1 MTQDDNGVGIWKLIR
16 GWLDPVVASKVHFT
30 RNVEDLAEFV
40 ERSQIIKEL
49 GGDDPWTYQYVEP
62 SAGENKL
69 LSDGVTRQRLLD
81 ERATVVKDY
90 EATTQKWIHDPISAD
105 ALQQR
110 RSELSER
117 LRTGYWELDPYL
129 RARTLYDRT
138 GVLREGG
145 QVQYYGSCNSA
156 TGSDADHSS
165 IQKGIPPPEQ
175 REDDLD

>member
-1 MTQDDNGVGIWKLIR
+1 M
-16 GWLDPVVASKVHFT
+16 VASKVHFT

-40 ERSQIIKEL
+40 ERSHIIKEL

-62 SAGENKL
+62 IAGEDKL
-69 LSDGVTRQRLLD
+69 LLDGVTRQRLLD

-90 EATTQKWIHDPISAD
+90 ETTTLQWIHDPISAD
-105 ALQQR
+105 ALQQK
-110 RSELSER
+110 RSELSKR
-117 LRTGYWELDPYL
+117 LRTGYWVLDPYL

-145 QVQYYGSCNSA
+145 QIQYYESCDSA
-156 TGSDADHSS
+156 TGSNADHSS
-165 IQKGIPPPEQ
+165 IQKGISLPVQ

>member
-1 MTQDDNGVGIWKLIR
+1 MTQDVNGLGIWKLIR

-40 ERSQIIKEL
+40 ERSHIIKEL
-49 GGDDPWTYQYVEP
+49 GGDDPWTYQYIEP
-62 SAGENKL
+62 VAGENEL
-69 LSDGVTRQRLLD
+69 LLDGVTRQRLLG

-90 EATTQKWIHDPISAD
+90 ETTTQQWIHDPISVD
-105 ALQQR
+105 ALEQK
-110 RSELSER
+110 RSELSKR

-138 GVLREGG
+138 GVIREGG
-145 QVQYYGSCNSA
+145 QVQYYGSYNSA
-156 TGSDADHSS
+156 TGSNADHNS
-165 IQKGIPPPEQ
+165 IQKGISPPEQ